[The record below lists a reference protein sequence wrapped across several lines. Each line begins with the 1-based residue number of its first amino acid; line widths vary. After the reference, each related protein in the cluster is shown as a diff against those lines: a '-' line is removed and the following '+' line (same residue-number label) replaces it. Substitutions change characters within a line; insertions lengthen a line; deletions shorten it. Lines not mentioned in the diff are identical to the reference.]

1 MGIIGKYYKSIEE
14 INSIINLKKVSNMRN
29 FFGADAA
36 DVMVADKHVRL
47 SFKTRATLRSIPNFL
62 DECTEF
68 LMYPNDGYMQI
79 DLYYYVNE

>member
-1 MGIIGKYYKSIEE
+1 MEILGKYYESIEE
-14 INSIINLKKVSNMRN
+14 INSIINLKKVSVMRN
-29 FFGADAA
+29 FFGADTA
-36 DVMVADKHVRL
+36 DVFVSDKYVRL

-68 LMYPNDGYMQI
+68 LMYPNEGYMQI

>member
-1 MGIIGKYYKSIEE
+1 MEIKGKYYESIEE
-14 INSIINLKKVSNMRN
+14 INSIINLKKVSVIRN

-36 DVMVADKHVRL
+36 DVYVSDKYVRL
-47 SFKTRATLRSIPNFL
+47 SFKTRATLRSIPNVL

-68 LMYPNDGYMQI
+68 LMYQNEGYMQI